1 MNFQQAEIIYG
12 QPVQLSPLVR
22 RITASNPGVMTGPGT
37 NTYLIGRE
45 QVAVVDPGPALDPHI
60 DAILAACG
68 ERLRWII
75 ATHTH
80 PDHSPAAASL
90 AAATGAQVLGNVIDN
105 DGRQDASFQPQRGFS
120 HDELLSTP
128 EFTLRALLTPG
139 HVGNHV
145 CFLLEEERLLFTGDH
160 IMQGSTVVIVPPS
173 GDMKDYL
180 DSLQLL
186 RGYPIAA
193 LAPAHGQLILDPAAE
208 IDRLVAHRL
217 GREAKVV
224 EVLRREGHGSLDAL
238 VPAVYDDVDPAL
250 HPIARLSLWA
260 HLLKLQRDGRAVEA
274 SGDWRWLAA

>member
-1 MNFQQAEIIYG
+1 MSFHQPDILYG

-22 RITASNPGVMTGPGT
+22 RITAENPSVMTGPGT
-37 NTYLIGRE
+37 NSYLIGRDE
-45 QVAVVDPGPALDPHI
+45 IAVIDPGPALEPHV

-68 ERLRWII
+68 DRLRWII

-80 PDHSPAAASL
+80 PDHSPAAARL
-90 AAATGAQVLGNVIDN
+90 AAVTGATVLGNLIDN
-105 DGRQDASFQPQRGFS
+105 DGRQDASFRPVRSFR
-120 HDELLSTP
+120 HDETLATP

-145 CFLLEEERLLFTGDH
+145 CFLLENEGLLFTGDH

-186 RGYPIAA
+186 RSYPVQA

-208 IDRLVAHRL
+208 IDGLIAHRL
-217 GREAKVV
+217 GREAKVAGA
-224 EVLRREGHGSLDAL
+224 LSRAGHDSLDAL
-238 VPAVYDDVDPAL
+238 VPVVYDDVDPAL
-250 HPIARLSLWA
+250 YPVARLSLWA
-260 HLLKLQRDGRAVEA
+260 HLLKLQRDGKAQEA
-274 SGDWRWLAA
+274 AGEWRWLAG